1 MHWTTGE
8 VLTFPFYDGVSSFK
22 SSSPTEPKLLSYPAL
37 KPNILVCS
45 KADYCKLSGQRWI

>member
-37 KPNILVCS
+37 ARKLTIVS
-45 KADYCKLSGQRWI
+45 FTAD